1 MNTRKE
7 GKFWEDEAAGYLRRN
22 GVRIREQNFRCSQ
35 GEIDMIGYHQGCL
48 VFFEVKY
55 RRDERFGSPREAV
68 DFYKQRRICRC
79 ADVYLYQKRIPAQ
92 QPVRFDVVAICAGRI
107 DWIQN
112 AFDYRGR

>member
-48 VFFEVKY
+48 VFL
-55 RRDERFGSPREAV
+55 R
-68 DFYKQRRICRC
+68 
-79 ADVYLYQKRIPAQ
+79 
-92 QPVRFDVVAICAGRI
+92 
-107 DWIQN
+107 
-112 AFDYRGR
+112 